1 MSEQVDHVVNAVF
14 ERVVSVGVVV
24 GGTAIAA
31 HVWGDAAEAEGGE
44 ASELVAPAMREFR
57 PAVDEDDQLTGF
69 GATGEIEAGVA
80 GGFRELLGHGEEH
93 RRGFLQAW

>member
-1 MSEQVDHVVNAVF
+1 VADPDGAVAAEMSEQVEHVVNAVF

-44 ASELVAPAMREFR
+44 AAEKVAASLRSKFTKQPANRFISSVTRECR
-57 PAVDEDDQLTGF
+57 
-69 GATGEIEAGVA
+69 
-80 GGFRELLGHGEEH
+80 
-93 RRGFLQAW
+93 